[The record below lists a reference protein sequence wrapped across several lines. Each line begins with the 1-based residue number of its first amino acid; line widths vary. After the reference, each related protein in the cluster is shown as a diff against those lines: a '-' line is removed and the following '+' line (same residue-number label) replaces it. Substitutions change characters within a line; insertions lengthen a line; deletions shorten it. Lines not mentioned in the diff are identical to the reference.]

1 MFQRQR
7 GGFVRHNPPIS
18 LASRGSV
25 WQSWTAGGSGGK
37 ARSIL
42 KRVPL
47 FVLVAL
53 VAGLFVGTQPAVA
66 DAPCLEDLDGNGEVG
81 GGDISVMLLDF
92 GPCPGC
98 GSDLDGDGEVTG
110 SDISLLLLSF
120 GPCAGPSWATVIEWV
135 PDPAVIYDANL
146 RADIAAT
153 HRPWRV
159 RDNGTGIEMVL
170 IPPGSFLMG
179 CSGSSSSGCAPDESP
194 VHQVTLTKAYYLGRY
209 EVTQAQ
215 WTAKMRYNPSGFDYP
230 SAEVPADQVPQ
241 RPVNRL
247 DLYATD
253 EFRRATGLRLPS
265 EAEWEFAY
273 RAGTATAFHGSP
285 SNPSGSDSEAY
296 LASIAWTSLNAQEQ
310 TRPVGLKSANGFGL
324 HDMAGN
330 VFEWVSDRYSL
341 YAAEPQTD
349 PVWTASYPGVVR
361 GGGLGPN
368 GFWTNAVYR
377 ASARIAPSPDNNYFA
392 GFRVARTP

>member
-1 MFQRQR
+1 M
-7 GGFVRHNPPIS
+7 
-18 LASRGSV
+18 
-25 WQSWTAGGSGGK
+25 
-37 ARSIL
+37 
-42 KRVPL
+42 
-47 FVLVAL
+47 
-53 VAGLFVGTQPAVA
+53 VAGALAGVQSAVA

-81 GGDISVMLLDF
+81 GDDISVMLLDF
-92 GPCPGC
+92 GLCPGC
-98 GSDLDGDGEVTG
+98 GSDLDGDGEVLV
-110 SDISLLLLSF
+110 SDVSLLLLSF
-120 GPCAGPSWATVIEWV
+120 GPCAEPSWATVLEWS

-146 RADIAAT
+146 RTDIAAT

-159 RDNGTGIEMVL
+159 RDKGTGIEMVL

-179 CSGSSSSGCAPDESP
+179 CSGSSASACAPDESP

-215 WTAKMRYNPSGFDYP
+215 WAAKMRYNPSGFDYP
-230 SAEVPADQVPQ
+230 SAEVPAEQVPQ

-247 DLYATD
+247 TLSAID

-285 SNPSGSDSEAY
+285 SNPGGTDSEAD
-296 LASIAWTSLNAQEQ
+296 LTSIAWTYLNAQEQ
-310 TRPVGLKSANGFGL
+310 TRPVGLKSANGLGL

-330 VFEWVSDRYSL
+330 VCEWVYDRYSL

-349 PVWTASYPGVVR
+349 PVWTASYSGVVR

-368 GFWTNAVYR
+368 GFWTHAVYR
-377 ASARIAPSPDNNYFA
+377 ASARMTASPDNNYFA